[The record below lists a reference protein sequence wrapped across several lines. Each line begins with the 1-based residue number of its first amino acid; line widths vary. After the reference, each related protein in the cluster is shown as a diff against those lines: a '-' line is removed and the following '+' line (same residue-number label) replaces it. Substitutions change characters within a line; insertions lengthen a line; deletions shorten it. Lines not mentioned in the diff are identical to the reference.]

1 MPNVEIEEYVD
12 RVEVTRN
19 GDIQWRKVKVLV
31 DDTGR
36 TLNKSFIDRQ
46 VVSPG
51 EIDAGKHS
59 EIPEIVRAIAEIEHT
74 PERIEKRRVNVLIP
88 RKLQEVE
95 VQKNLYNR
103 RVREAAEASI
113 EDKDAAE
120 TAVGK
125 QAIAVDA
132 AEAAL
137 TALVG
142 DDAGIMMND
151 YHNVLTRGG
160 TLTIGDT

>member
-1 MPNVEIEEYVD
+1 MNWMIKYDILFNKYVD
-12 RVEVTRN
+12 RVEVTRD
-19 GDIQWRKVKVLV
+19 GDIQWRKAKVLV

-36 TLNKSFIDRQ
+36 TLNKSFVDRQ

-51 EIDAGKHS
+51 DIDAGKHS
-59 EIPEIVRAIAEIEHT
+59 EIPEIVRAIAVIEHT

-125 QAIAVDA
+125 QAIAVDD

-137 TALVG
+137 AALVG
-142 DDAGIMMND
+142 DE
-151 YHNVLTRGG
+151 
-160 TLTIGDT
+160 